1 MKSQELN
8 RNLNEDEVK
17 AIKDAIDNEDSEAL
31 ARLQL
36 ENFKKIE
43 NKVTTLFN
51 ELKEETDEKVLASR
65 GVYQLTTEEKA
76 FYDKLF
82 KNAVGM
88 SPTEGGTLLI
98 PKTIVQRVFEDMQS
112 EDEGVLDLID
122 FVNTTG
128 ASEWLVSTAEKPVA
142 TWGEIC
148 ESITKE
154 LSVGFKV
161 VNTLVNKLSCYI
173 PYCRSLI
180 DLGYSW
186 QDLYVRE
193 YLSLGISST
202 LSIAAVSGNGTKQ
215 PWGMAYDYDIDD
227 DTATIKT
234 ATKMYEFSRKS
245 FAPLLKTI
253 AINPMGFQRSLRDL
267 YLIVDPATYYQYV
280 YPFEAAQ
287 NANGVFVSV
296 LEQLGIKVRV
306 TDTGLT
312 AGQAILGLPRRY
324 FMEMAFAGNANGQIT
339 FSDDVLF
346 LDDKRVYKAKT
357 YADGFPKDNNA
368 FQLLDLTTMGTDPA
382 AAAASL
388 EANGVS
394 TQGLEPKSTSGKSS
408 K

>member
-1 MKSQELN
+1 MKSPELN
-8 RNLNEDEVK
+8 KNINEEEVK
-17 AIKDAIDNEDSEAL
+17 LYKDAIENEDSEAL

-36 ENFKKIE
+36 ANFKKIE
-43 NKVTTLFN
+43 DKVTKLFN
-51 ELKEETDEKVLASR
+51 ELKDETDEKVLASR
-65 GVYQLTTEEKA
+65 GIYQLTNEEKT

-98 PKTIVQRVFEDMQS
+98 PKTIVQRVYEDMKT

-128 ASEWLVSTAEKPVA
+128 ASEWLVSLADKPVA
-142 TWGEIC
+142 AWGEIC
-148 ESITKE
+148 DSITKE

-186 QDLYVRE
+186 QDMYVRE
-193 YLSLGISST
+193 YLSLGISSA
-202 LSIAAVSGNGTKQ
+202 LSISAVSGNGTKQ

-234 ATKMYEFSRKS
+234 ATKMYEFSRTS

-253 AINPMGFQRSLRDL
+253 AINPMGFMRSLKDL
-267 YLIVDPATYYQYV
+267 YLIVDPTTYYQYV
-280 YPFEAAQ
+280 YPYEAAQ

-296 LEQLGIKVRV
+296 LEQLGVKVRV
-306 TDTGLT
+306 TETGLT

-324 FMEMAFAGNANGQIT
+324 FMQMAFAGNANGQIT

-368 FQLLDLTTMGTDPA
+368 FQLLDLTTMGTTPTDGGQSLQKASVRA
-382 AAAASL
+382 A
-388 EANGVS
+388 
-394 TQGLEPKSTSGKSS
+394 K
-408 K
+408 